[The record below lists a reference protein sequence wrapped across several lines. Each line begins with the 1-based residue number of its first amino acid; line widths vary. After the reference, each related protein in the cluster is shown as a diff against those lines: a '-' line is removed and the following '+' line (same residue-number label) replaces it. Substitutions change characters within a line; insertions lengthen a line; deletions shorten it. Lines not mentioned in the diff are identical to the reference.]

1 MKKCPRLF
9 RAGAS
14 GPETAKRVIVLPYTQ
29 GGDPVSVC
37 RTWLC
42 ALALLAAAAPV
53 LAQAQPTPVGRIKI
67 ASGSAFIVRN
77 GSQVA
82 AQAGQPVFEADG
94 LRTGA
99 DGRIGV
105 TLKDDT
111 RVSLGP
117 GSEMR
122 VDRFV
127 FAPAEGRMALVLN
140 LVRGVMA
147 YVSGRIAKLSP
158 DSIRLE
164 TPAAVMG
171 VRGTTLALHVNP

>member
-1 MKKCPRLF
+1 M
-9 RAGAS
+9 
-14 GPETAKRVIVLPYTQ
+14 I
-29 GGDPVSVC
+29 VC

-42 ALALLAAAAPV
+42 ALALLIASAPAF
-53 LAQAQPTPVGRIKI
+53 AQTPPSAVGRIKI

-77 GSQVA
+77 GSQVP
-82 AQAGQPVFEADG
+82 AQAGQPIFEADG

-99 DGRIGV
+99 DGRLGV

-117 GSEMR
+117 SSEMR

-127 FAPAEGRMALVLN
+127 FAPAEGRMGVVLN
-140 LVRGVMA
+140 VVRGVMA

-171 VRGTTLALHVNP
+171 VRGTTLALRVNP

>member
-1 MKKCPRLF
+1 
-9 RAGAS
+9 
-14 GPETAKRVIVLPYTQ
+14 VI
-29 GGDPVSVC
+29 VC

-42 ALALLAAAAPV
+42 ALTLFIAAAPAF
-53 LAQAQPTPVGRIKI
+53 AQLPQTPVGRIKI
-67 ASGSAFIVRN
+67 ASGSAYIVRN
-77 GSQVA
+77 GSQLA
-82 AQAGQPVFEADG
+82 AQAGQPIFEADG

-99 DGRIGV
+99 DGRLGV

-117 GSEMR
+117 SSEMR

-127 FAPAEGRMALVLN
+127 FAPAEGRMSVVLN
-140 LVRGVMA
+140 VVRGVMA

-171 VRGTTLALHVNP
+171 VRGTTMALHVNP